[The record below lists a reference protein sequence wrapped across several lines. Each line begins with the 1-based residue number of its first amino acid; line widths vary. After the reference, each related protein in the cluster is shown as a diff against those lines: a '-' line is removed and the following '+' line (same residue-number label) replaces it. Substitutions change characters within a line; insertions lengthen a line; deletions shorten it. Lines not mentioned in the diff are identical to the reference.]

1 MYLTL
6 KQCSELTDINISTC
20 RYYKDTYLPYFN
32 TQGEGKTT
40 KFERD
45 STIEI
50 LNIIKTSYTKK
61 LDHDQIIEVLEKRFG
76 VVTDLVAQ
84 SPDNSTEATQQEDLV
99 HSIRHTLLEELAKQ
113 NRIILQLQDEL
124 EDIRAEFKEGFTK
137 LHEKDEDGRRSAELR
152 DNEVL
157 QRLNDIKLIQQ
168 QRNKKPW
175 WRFFGK

>member
-40 KFERD
+40 KFEKD

-50 LNIIKTSYTKK
+50 LNIIKASYAKK
-61 LDHDQIIEVLEKRFG
+61 MDHDQIIDILEKRYG
-76 VVTDLVAQ
+76 VVVDLVTQ
-84 SPDNSTEATQQEDLV
+84 GPGNNTETTQQEDLV
-99 HSIRHTLLEELAKQ
+99 QSLKVIILDLQEELADIKQ
-113 NRIILQLQDEL
+113 TLLKQDERN
-124 EDIRAEFKEGFTK
+124 EDGDRRAE
-137 LHEKDEDGRRSAELR
+137 AR

-157 QRLNDIKLIQQ
+157 QKLNDIKMIQQ

-175 WRFFGK
+175 WRFFDK